1 MSDPV
6 IVGTEPWLPERL
18 RRIAWLTEPVPAVRL
33 AALRIG
39 TGLALL
45 GDVLV
50 TYVPH
55 MEDRQS
61 WASRGR
67 IFVWAWIPVVLI
79 VFGVVY
85 AWYR

>member
-1 MSDPV
+1 MRERQVQHDPDV
-6 IVGTEPWLPERL
+6 LEGDDELPRLPETTRD
-18 RRIAWLTEPVPAVRL
+18 P
-33 AALRIG
+33 
-39 TGLALL
+39 
-45 GDVLV
+45 
-50 TYVPH
+50 YVPH